1 MAARLPWFL
10 SGEPDVLGLL
20 DAQAKVT
27 VEGMQAFAAWSAGG
41 GNDDAQRVRVCEHAA
56 DDARRA
62 LADALRKALVTPLEP
77 EDLYTMSERLDV
89 VINDAKNTVRDAE
102 ALGWQPDAA
111 AAAMADL
118 LLGGTEHLAA
128 AIACIKSDADE
139 ASQRADAATKTARNV
154 ERGYRH
160 AMVALRNQPEDGALA
175 LITSY
180 EAYGRYLAISDAIV
194 GVAHRIWYAV
204 LKQA

>member
-1 MAARLPWFL
+1 
-10 SGEPDVLGLL
+10 
-20 DAQAKVT
+20 
-27 VEGMQAFAAWSAGG
+27 
-41 GNDDAQRVRVCEHAA
+41 
-56 DDARRA
+56 
-62 LADALRKALVTPLEP
+62 
-77 EDLYTMSERLDV
+77 MSERMDV
-89 VINDAKNTVRDAE
+89 VINNAKNTVRDAE
-102 ALGWQPDAA
+102 ALGWQPDAG

-118 LLGGTEHLAA
+118 LLTGTEHLAE

-154 ERGYRH
+154 ERGYRD

-204 LKQA
+204 LKEA

>member
-10 SGEPDVLGLL
+10 SSEPDLLGLL

-27 VEGMQAFAAWSAGG
+27 VEGMQAFGAWSAGG
-41 GNDDAQRVRVCEHAA
+41 SSDDAQRIRDCEHAG

-62 LADALRKALVTPLEP
+62 LAHALRTALVTPLEP

-89 VINDAKNTVRDAE
+89 VVNGAKNVVRDAD
-102 ALGWQPDAA
+102 ALGWQPDEA
-111 AAAMADL
+111 AAAMAEL
-118 LLGGTEHLAA
+118 LLEGTEHLAA
-128 AIACIKSDADE
+128 AIACIKSDPE
-139 ASQRADAATKTARNV
+139 QASQRADAATKTARDV
-154 ERGYRH
+154 ERGYRD
-160 AMVALRNQPEDGALA
+160 AMVALRNQPGDGALA
-175 LITSY
+175 VITAY

-204 LKQA
+204 LKTA